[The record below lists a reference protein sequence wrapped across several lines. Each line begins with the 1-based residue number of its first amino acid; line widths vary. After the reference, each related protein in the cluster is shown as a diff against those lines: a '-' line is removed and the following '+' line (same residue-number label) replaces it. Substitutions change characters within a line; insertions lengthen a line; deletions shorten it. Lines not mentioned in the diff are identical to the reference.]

1 MKQWADIKARNMRA
15 ESIAL
20 VCSLFEERRALTL
33 RQMRE
38 ETEMTQV
45 EMANLLEVTQS
56 ALSRMERRDD
66 NTIDALRRYL
76 EALGGELEIVAVLG
90 TERIKILG
98 V

>member
-1 MKQWADIKARNMRA
+1 MKTWADIKARNMRA

-20 VCSLFEERRALTL
+20 VRPLFEERRALTL

-56 ALSRMERRDD
+56 AL
-66 NTIDALRRYL
+66 
-76 EALGGELEIVAVLG
+76 
-90 TERIKILG
+90 
-98 V
+98 